1 LTQEL
6 LNHVFT
12 LKLLVWLTLSLL
24 LGSLELDVDVGRL
37 QLSLEVL
44 DRDQKVL
51 QSALHYFVIWVS

>member
-24 LGSLELDVDVGRL
+24 VGSLELDVDVGRL